1 MLDKLVFDQNGDEF
15 VGYGKEYNRI
25 HKCGLWELS
34 YIKVLILIHN
44 INIMHQ
50 ECNVG
55 ETILNTCM
63 GFADK
68 KKDNLKTR
76 RELTHI
82 CNGPTLELTDSGS
95 NPHASFYL
103 KPKERKQAMI
113 WL

>member
-55 ETILNTCM
+55 ETILNT
-63 GFADK
+63 
-68 KKDNLKTR
+68 
-76 RELTHI
+76 
-82 CNGPTLELTDSGS
+82 
-95 NPHASFYL
+95 
-103 KPKERKQAMI
+103 
-113 WL
+113 